1 MMSRITGPIKA
12 TYNFFAGDAII
23 LGAVAAA
30 FILGEILL
38 VHAFDAPNVAVAVVF
53 VGIIVA
59 GLTTTL
65 GREIRGRRRA
75 PR

>member
-1 MMSRITGPIKA
+1 MSRITGALKA

-30 FILGEILL
+30 FILASLL
-38 VHAFDAPNVAVAVVF
+38 VHTFDGPNVIVAVVF

-65 GREIRGRRRA
+65 RREAISHKRRQAR
-75 PR
+75 

>member
-1 MMSRITGPIKA
+1 MSRITGALKA

-30 FILGEILL
+30 FILASLL
-38 VHAFDAPNVAVAVVF
+38 VHAFDASNVVVAVVF

-65 GREIRGRRRA
+65 GREAASHRRRQA
-75 PR
+75 R

>member
-1 MMSRITGPIKA
+1 MSRITGALKA
-12 TYNFFAGDAII
+12 TYNFFAGDAIL

-30 FILGEILL
+30 FILALLL
-38 VHAFDAPNVAVAVVF
+38 VHAFDAANALVAVVF

-65 GREIRGRRRA
+65 GREAVGHKRRQAR
-75 PR
+75 